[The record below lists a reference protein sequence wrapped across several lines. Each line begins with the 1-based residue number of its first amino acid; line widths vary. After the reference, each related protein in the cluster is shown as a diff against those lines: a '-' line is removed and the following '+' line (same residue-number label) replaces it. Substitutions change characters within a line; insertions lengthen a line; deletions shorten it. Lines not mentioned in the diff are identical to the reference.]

1 MGCRSVKLLPSLLL
15 LISLAYINQ
24 AFAVVAQSG
33 SAALRSDIFVNDS
46 KKSSDVERR
55 KRERA
60 TAKQKAEEK
69 KAAEEKAKIEKKR
82 QELLKTKRTLQDL
95 EDFDCPNRQVQVYQ
109 GDKLVETYTK
119 SNVAAKKREIENELK
134 RLDALGP
141 KKATSTAETSD
152 TANPEAGAN
161 YAKHYASKLFQTYS
175 GHITVEQQ
183 NIPRKIAVSKGSTMQ
198 FNLNEMADTIWNI
211 ELNEKVAKIKSN
223 TVQGDKRIVIL
234 ETLNNGN
241 SKLLFDQIS
250 VKPNNYKVLTRK
262 RMLLIVD

>member
-119 SNVAAKKREIENELK
+119 SNVAAKKRD
-134 RLDALGP
+134 DALGP